1 MWPTIPL
8 LGIYLKKTK
17 TLIQKNTCTPMF
29 IAALFTIVQMWK
41 QPKCLWTDKWVKVWY
56 IYTIQYYS
64 AIKKNE
70 IMPFASIWMNLEE
83 HTKWSK
89 SERERQY
96 HMISCTC
103 GIWKVQQTS
112 ENNKKE
118 ADS

>member
-1 MWPTIPL
+1 MVH
-8 LGIYLKKTK
+8 IY
-17 TLIQKNTCTPMF
+17 
-29 IAALFTIVQMWK
+29 
-41 QPKCLWTDKWVKVWY
+41 
-56 IYTIQYYS
+56 YTILLS
-64 AIKKNE
+64 HKKEWNNAIL
-70 IMPFASIWMNLEE
+70 SIWMNLEE